1 MPKPQETAA
10 EQTPADPQSDQSR
23 LSQRLDELV
32 TRFAARNLQAQLDFD
47 DFVADGLGEK
57 RGNVLSHMGNFSLL
71 DRGRK

>member
-57 RGNVLSHMGNFSLL
+57 RGKVLSHMGNFSLL